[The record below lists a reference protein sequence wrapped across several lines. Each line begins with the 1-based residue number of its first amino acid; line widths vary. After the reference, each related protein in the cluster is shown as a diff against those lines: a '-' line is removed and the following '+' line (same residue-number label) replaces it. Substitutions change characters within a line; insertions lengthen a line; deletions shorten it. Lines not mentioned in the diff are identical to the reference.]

1 MRADDEGHRSNTFVK
16 TGQAQICRCIAAAA
30 RRHVAAGL
38 LQHDGFVPD
47 AAVPAYR
54 ADLVREGNG
63 HADTRPIGNMDR
75 DASGDPV
82 RHVWAL
88 S

>member
-1 MRADDEGHRSNTFVK
+1 MRADDEGYRSHAFMK
-16 TGQAQICRCIAAAA
+16 TGQTQIRRRISAAA

-47 AAVPAYR
+47 AAMPAYR
-54 ADLVREGNG
+54 ADLVREGNR
-63 HADTRPIGNMDR
+63 DPDPRPIGNMDR

-82 RHVWAL
+82 RHVRAL
-88 S
+88 P